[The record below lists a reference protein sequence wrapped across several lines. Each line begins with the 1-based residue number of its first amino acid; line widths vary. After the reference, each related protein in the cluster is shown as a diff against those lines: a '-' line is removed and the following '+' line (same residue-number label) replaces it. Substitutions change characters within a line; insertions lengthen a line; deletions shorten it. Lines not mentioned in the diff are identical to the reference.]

1 MIQFKKLF
9 SPVPSMKAEEAR
21 EFISGHQEG
30 TYTLLDVRQPEE
42 YEKEHIPGAK
52 LIPIPGLANSLSEL
66 DPTKPVIAY

>member
-1 MIQFKKLF
+1 MIQLKKLF
-9 SPVPSMKAEEAR
+9 SPVPSMNPDEAR
-21 EFISGHQEG
+21 EFISGHPEG

-52 LIPIPGLANSLSEL
+52 LIPLPGLTNFLSAL